1 MADPRGDRRL
11 DLSLPAETAAIVQA
25 RRAVDR
31 VDALADHPEARFA
44 LRVLVSE
51 LFANGVKYGGDSGV
65 ITLELEDLDD
75 RVHVEIGDRGE
86 GFDTDAISMPGE
98 DATSGRG
105 LALLDS
111 LADRWGVTRSGEH
124 RVWFELELH

>member
-1 MADPRGDRRL
+1 MSDRRDDRRL

-25 RRAVDR
+25 RRAVDG
-31 VDALADHPEARFA
+31 VDALAEHPQARFA

-51 LFANGVKYGGDSGV
+51 LFANGVKYGGTEGR
-65 ITLELEDLDD
+65 ITLELEVFDD
-75 RVHVEIGDRGE
+75 RVHVEIGDHGG
-86 GFDTDAISMPGE
+86 GFDPRDVSMPDE

-111 LADRWGVTRSGEH
+111 LADRWGVIRSGEH

>member
-1 MADPRGDRRL
+1 MSERRDDRRL
-11 DLSLPAETAAIVQA
+11 DLSLPADTAAIVEA

-31 VDALADHPEARFA
+31 VDALAEHPQARFA

-51 LFANGVKYGGDSGV
+51 LFANGVKYGGANGR
-65 ITLELEDLDD
+65 ITLELEVFDD
-75 RVHVEIGDRGE
+75 RVHVEIGDHGD
-86 GFDTDAISMPGE
+86 GFDPRSVSMPDE

>member
-1 MADPRGDRRL
+1 MDDSRDDRRL

-31 VDALADHPEARFA
+31 VDALAAHPEARFA
-44 LRVLVSE
+44 LRMLVSE
-51 LFANGVKYGGDSGV
+51 LFANGVKHGGDRGR
-65 ITLELEDLDD
+65 ITLELEVFDN
-75 RVHVEIGDRGE
+75 RVRVEIGDHGE
-86 GFDTDAISMPGE
+86 GFDPRDVSMPDE

-111 LADRWGVTRSGEH
+111 LADRWGVTRLGEH
-124 RVWFELELH
+124 RVWFELALD

>member
-1 MADPRGDRRL
+1 MRDGREQRRL
-11 DLSLPAETAAIVQA
+11 DLSLPAETAAIVEA
-25 RRAVDR
+25 RQAVDR

-51 LFANGVKYGGDSGV
+51 LLANGVKYGGDEGR
-65 ITLELEDLDD
+65 ITLELEVFDD
-75 RVHVEIGDRGE
+75 RVHVEIGDRGN
-86 GFDTDAISMPGE
+86 GFEPRDVSMPGE

-124 RVWFELELH
+124 RVWFDLELS

>member
-1 MADPRGDRRL
+1 MDATRDGRRL
-11 DLSLPAETAAIVQA
+11 DLSLPADTAAIVQA
-25 RRAVDR
+25 RQAVDR

-51 LFANGVKYGGDSGV
+51 LFANGVKYGGDDGR
-65 ITLELEDLDD
+65 ITLELEVFVDH
-75 RVHVEIGDRGE
+75 VHVEIGDRGD
-86 GFDTDAISMPGE
+86 GFDPRDVSMPDE
-98 DATSGRG
+98 EATSGRG